1 MLGIIWHICAC
12 SAKTWSQNVHSNKEL
27 CLWVYRG
34 VIIQI
39 ILSSI
44 PDFTVLVFFLV
55 SLLGDSGL
63 AESTGY
69 CQFETRRVTK
79 LPALPF
85 PLGRSTLLFSFLE
98 PLQRPRDMTLYGW
111 SAHPGSWS
119 PVQRK
124 NGFGFTF
131 KNDRIFTLTLF
142 FSLLHLWTLTFKK
155 MSLI

>member
-1 MLGIIWHICAC
+1 MLGIIWHVCAC

-39 ILSSI
+39 ILSNI

-63 AESTGY
+63 AESTGH
-69 CQFETRRVTK
+69 CQFETRHVTK

-98 PLQRPRDMTLYGW
+98 PLQRPRDMTLAAW

-119 PVQRK
+119 PLQRK

-131 KNDRIFTLTLF
+131 KNHRIFTLTL
-142 FSLLHLWTLTFKK
+142 LWKRIWTLTFKK